1 MIHIIA
7 HARNLAPILKLTK
20 GPPGIANQIRIH
32 TYQRLF
38 SRQAVPAGA
47 LVFTDFDLLQSYE
60 LDAAAHMANTVA
72 KQRPDLPILNHPAKA
87 TERFD
92 LLDRLYHQGLNPVE
106 VTRLSGGREP
116 VHYPLFLRAE
126 DGWAGPETELLEDA
140 AGLARAVAAYAEA
153 GRPTKRRISVRYC
166 AEADAQGYFRKYGAF
181 VIGDRIVSQHIMR
194 SQSWV
199 VKHKKREDDAGFIEE
214 ERRFCEKNPDETFLL
229 NVAQAGGIAF
239 GRIDYGFWRGQ
250 PVVFEINLNPTF
262 PGMKPSAAPER
273 NKRKTVLFKQLSD
286 AFAAINPGNAA
297 SRGEISTPIDRVPGA
312 QFIEREAWYQD
323 LPHSLLQ
330 RSRWDR
336 LRSERDK
343 RNKT

>member
-1 MIHIIA
+1 MIHIVA

-20 GPPGIANQIRIH
+20 GPPEIANQIRIH

-60 LDAAAHMANTVA
+60 LDAAARMANTVA
-72 KQRPDLPILNHPAKA
+72 KLRPDLPILNHPAQA
-87 TERFD
+87 SERFD
-92 LLDRLYHQGLNPVE
+92 LLNRLYHQGLNPVE
-106 VTRLSGGREP
+106 VTRLSGGKEP
-116 VHYPLFLRAE
+116 EHYPLFLRAE

-140 AGLARAVAAYAEA
+140 DGLVRAVTAYAEA

-166 AEADAQGYFRKYGAF
+166 GEPDAHGYFRKYGAF

-199 VKHKKREDDAGFIEE
+199 VKHKKREDDAAFIEE
-214 ERRFCEKNPDETFLL
+214 ERRFCEKNPDEAFLL
-229 NVAQAGGIAF
+229 SVAKAGGSSF
-239 GRIDYGFWRGQ
+239 GRIDFVFWRGQ

-262 PGMKPSAAPER
+262 PGMDPSAAPER
-273 NKRKTVLFKQLSD
+273 NKRKKVLFKQLSE
-286 AFAAINPGNAA
+286 AFAAINPGEAE

-330 RSRWDR
+330 RSRWER
-336 LRSERDK
+336 LRNARANSG
-343 RNKT
+343 KT